1 MMEKAKP
8 DHSNYKISLIAA
20 CFMAVF
26 ALVMSIIIVK
36 TLPLTHES
44 MILGPG
50 AYPLMLGVGML
61 IASIFLTVQILTG
74 RTEGVLMKHEIDFR
88 NLGRPFKLYV
98 LAVMAVAA
106 IPLFGFMGSMFL
118 FAFIELSFIEP
129 QKVALVYRIIYSVA
143 IPVIIFY
150 LFKVL
155 SISLPIPFW
164 LQ

>member
-1 MMEKAKP
+1 MEKAKP
-8 DHSNYKISLIAA
+8 NNSNYKISLIAA

-26 ALVMSIIIVK
+26 ALAMSIVIVK
-36 TLPLTHES
+36 TLPLTDES

-50 AYPLMLGVGML
+50 AYPLMLSVGML
-61 IASIFLTVQILTG
+61 LASIFLTIQILMG
-74 RTEGVLMKHEIDFR
+74 RTEGILMKHDIAFGT
-88 NLGRPFKLYV
+88 LGRPLSLFA
-98 LAVMAVAA
+98 LAVIAVVT

-129 QKVALVYRIIYSVA
+129 KKVTLVYRIIYSTA
-143 IPVIIFY
+143 IPVIIYY

-164 LQ
+164 L